1 MIFITATFR
10 VRPEDADIVGLTVAQ
25 DDSSELG
32 EPADGGPR

>member
-10 VRPEDADIVGLTVAQ
+10 MRPEDADIVGVPVAQ

-32 EPADGGPR
+32 EPADGRSR